1 MEVPIQYA
9 NAQLRAGADAVV
21 LADHA
26 TGNLVGPYTYQEYL
40 LPIHQEIMARIGGPV
55 ILHVC
60 GNCADRLHLFAQS
73 GADAY
78 HFEWQV
84 DAKKTVKKIGKQ
96 VSLIGNV
103 NNPQVLFLGTP
114 EQVYEQARY
123 AIQAGV
129 NIIGPE
135 CAIPLA
141 TPIENLRA
149 IVSAAREGY

>member
-1 MEVPIQYA
+1 M
-9 NAQLRAGADAVV
+9 
-21 LADHA
+21 
-26 TGNLVGPYTYQEYL
+26 
-40 LPIHQEIMARIGGPV
+40 
-55 ILHVC
+55 
-60 GNCADRLHLFAQS
+60 
-73 GADAY
+73 
-78 HFEWQV
+78 

-129 NIIGPE
+129 NIIAPE

-141 TPIENLRA
+141 TPIENLKA